1 MSQSVINV
9 RKASGELVPY
19 NPQKVKESL
28 KRAQVAPPT
37 INTILA
43 ALDTYVTDGMTT
55 KQVYDRVHAL
65 LKEVDRPR
73 ASAYNLKQ
81 AIMDLGPSGYPFE
94 KFIAGVLAKLG
105 YDTATNQILAG
116 RCITHETDI
125 IASREGIRY
134 MIEAKFH
141 NSPGTKTDAQSLLYT
156 KARFDD
162 VRAAWEATTDGMNE
176 VHRAWVITN
185 TKLTTEAVKYAKCVG
200 IDVTGW
206 DYPTGLSLRRL
217 MTDSNIYPI
226 TSLLSL
232 SETQKHDLIAQNKVL
247 CGDIFDLSEE
257 EIQRKGLQNA
267 LHEARSVCLLPDTP
281 PDGFIQTG

>member
-1 MSQSVINV
+1 MSSNVINV

-19 NPQKVKESL
+19 NPQKVKASL
-28 KRAQVAPPT
+28 KRAQVEPKV
-37 INTILA
+37 INAILES
-43 ALDTYVTDGMTT
+43 LDTYVSNNMTT
-55 KQVYDRVHAL
+55 KQLYNHVHAL
-65 LKEVDRPR
+65 LREMDRPR

-94 KFIAGVLAKLG
+94 KFIAGVLTKLG
-105 YDTATNQILAG
+105 YETVTNAILQG

-125 IASREGIRY
+125 IANKGNIRY

-162 VRAAWEATTDGMNE
+162 VRAAWEATPEGAEE

-185 TKLTTEAVKYAKCVG
+185 TKLTSEAVKYAKCVG

-217 MTDSNIYPI
+217 MTDSRIYPV

-232 SETQKHDLIAQNKVL
+232 NDTQKHDLISQDKVL
-247 CGDIFDLSEE
+247 CVDILDMNEE
-257 EIQRKGLQNA
+257 EIQKKGLQEA
-267 LHEARSVCLLPDTP
+267 LHEARSVCILPDSP
-281 PDGFIQTG
+281 ISANIA